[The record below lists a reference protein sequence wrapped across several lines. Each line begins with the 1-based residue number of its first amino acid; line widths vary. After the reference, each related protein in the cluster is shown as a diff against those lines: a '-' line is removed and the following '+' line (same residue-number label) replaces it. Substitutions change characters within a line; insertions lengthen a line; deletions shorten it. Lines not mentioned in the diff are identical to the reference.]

1 MNEKPSDIAG
11 HIADELAACGVKLVA
26 SLPDNWL
33 TGVIDA
39 LDRDERFTHIPVNR
53 EESAIGLCSGAYM
66 GAMGSAALMGASGF
80 MTVIYAI
87 TKINYTYEIPLF
99 LMLTLR
105 GGVGDHHKHH
115 ASNSLYLRPVL
126 DAIDMP
132 YRIIDQPG
140 DISSISRCYHHTR
153 TFSRPMAVIFTR
165 DLLRG
170 GRHMKYL
177 DCFRALARQRTDQ
190 IVVTSAG
197 NSGQAWW
204 AATRDTE
211 ATFYLDASMSL
222 STMFASGLAFAR
234 PELKIWAFMGDGA
247 FCMNPGMLMV
257 ERQMNLPN
265 LTHFLVSNRV
275 YGATS
280 NAGLPN
286 VEQNDYAAIARAM
299 GLDRVFEFADLVGA
313 RARPSDADGRQH
325 GRPYLRGAGGRAV
338 FRCRAEARAA
348 ALRRRRV
355 EIPLRPP
362 HRGAHRLR
370 HLRLSAVS

>member
-1 MNEKPSDIAG
+1 MNEKPSDIASR
-11 HIADELAACGVKLVA
+11 IADELAACGVKLVA

-33 TGVIDA
+33 TGVINT
-39 LDRDERFTHIPVNR
+39 LDRDGRFTHIPVNR

-140 DISSISRCYHHTR
+140 DISSISRCYQHTR

-170 GRHMKYL
+170 
-177 DCFRALARQRTDQ
+177 
-190 IVVTSAG
+190 S
-197 NSGQAWW
+197 
-204 AATRDTE
+204 
-211 ATFYLDASMSL
+211 
-222 STMFASGLAFAR
+222 R
-234 PELKIWAFMGDGA
+234 P
-247 FCMNPGMLMV
+247 
-257 ERQMNLPN
+257 
-265 LTHFLVSNRV
+265 
-275 YGATS
+275 
-280 NAGLPN
+280 
-286 VEQNDYAAIARAM
+286 
-299 GLDRVFEFADLVGA
+299 
-313 RARPSDADGRQH
+313 
-325 GRPYLRGAGGRAV
+325 
-338 FRCRAEARAA
+338 
-348 ALRRRRV
+348 
-355 EIPLRPP
+355 
-362 HRGAHRLR
+362 
-370 HLRLSAVS
+370 

>member
-1 MNEKPSDIAG
+1 MNDKPSDIAR

-33 TGVIDA
+33 TGVIDV
-39 LDRDERFTHIPVNR
+39 LDRDERYTHIAVNR

-140 DISSISRCYHHTR
+140 DISSISRCYQHTR

-170 GRHMKYL
+170 GR
-177 DCFRALARQRTDQ
+177 
-190 IVVTSAG
+190 
-197 NSGQAWW
+197 
-204 AATRDTE
+204 
-211 ATFYLDASMSL
+211 
-222 STMFASGLAFAR
+222 
-234 PELKIWAFMGDGA
+234 P
-247 FCMNPGMLMV
+247 
-257 ERQMNLPN
+257 
-265 LTHFLVSNRV
+265 
-275 YGATS
+275 
-280 NAGLPN
+280 
-286 VEQNDYAAIARAM
+286 
-299 GLDRVFEFADLVGA
+299 
-313 RARPSDADGRQH
+313 
-325 GRPYLRGAGGRAV
+325 
-338 FRCRAEARAA
+338 
-348 ALRRRRV
+348 
-355 EIPLRPP
+355 
-362 HRGAHRLR
+362 
-370 HLRLSAVS
+370 